1 MMKDMENYMTK
12 SINKRCPVY
21 GIYLVYIA
29 MCVFLYKKK
38 KKERGAREDEKKK
51 NEPLL

>member
-1 MMKDMENYMTK
+1 MKDMENYMTK

-38 KKERGAREDEKKK
+38 KRGEQGKMKKK
-51 NEPLL
+51 KMNHYYE